1 VKTIE
6 EIFALIGASAQPLPP
21 ANAPLASSQGL
32 VLAEPLIASADQPPF
47 DRSSIDGFAVRAD
60 AQPGKFQIAGSILPG
75 ETAPPTPA
83 AGTALR
89 IATGAEVPENCAL
102 VMLED
107 SRSTE
112 SETELLTPPSPEL
125 IRKKASA
132 IRAGETLLPAG
143 TIIQAGETALLASEG
158 ISEPLV
164 HPRPR
169 IAHITTGSEIVPFA
183 ESPPPGSIRNTNSPM
198 LRALIES
205 AGAAAPHHSHVDE
218 SREALAAAI
227 EAATPFDILLVS
239 GGASVGRHDHTRAA
253 FESLGFE
260 ILAHGVNLKPGKPLI
275 LAKKNSTLAFGIP
288 GNPASHFAVFHL
300 FIRRAID
307 LLMGKTPAAFAVATL
322 EPGAPIAPERRETF
336 RPARCRIVSGKLQA
350 SALPW
355 IDSGDVSCLRGANA
369 LIRIKPNTPPPQTGS
384 QIELL
389 PCADSATPFF

>member
-1 VKTIE
+1 MKTVE
-6 EIFALIGASAQPLPP
+6 EIFSLIGASARPLPP
-21 ANAPLASSQGL
+21 TKLPLASCQGL
-32 VLAEPLIASADQPPF
+32 ALGEPLIASADQPPF

-75 ETAPPTPA
+75 GTTPPTPA
-83 AGTALR
+83 PGTALR
-89 IATGAEVPENCAL
+89 IATGAAVPENCAL

-112 SETELLTPPSPEL
+112 SEAELLAPPSPEL

-132 IRAGETLLPAG
+132 IRAGETLLAAG

-158 ISEPLV
+158 IAQPFV

-183 ESPPPGSIRNTNSPM
+183 DCPPPGSIRNTNSPM

-218 SREALAAAI
+218 SREALSAAI
-227 EAATPFDILLVS
+227 EAAAPFDMLLVS

-260 ILAHGVNLKPGKPLI
+260 ILAHGVDLKPGKPLI
-275 LAKKNSTLAFGIP
+275 LARKNSTLAFGIP

-336 RPARCRIVSGKLQA
+336 RPARCRTVSGKLQA
-350 SALPW
+350 AALPW
-355 IDSGDVSCLRGANA
+355 IDSGDVSCLHGANA
-369 LIRIKPNTPPPQTGS
+369 LIRIKPNSPPPQPGS